1 MLLIVFVLGM
11 FVDWIGIVMITVPLF
26 MPVAKAFGWD
36 PLWFSMLL
44 IVTMQTSF
52 LTPPFAY
59 TIFYLKGIA
68 PPEVT
73 TWDIYRGVV
82 PFILLQ
88 LLGVL
93 FIYLFPGIVTEL
105 PRRFGLGG

>member
-1 MLLIVFVLGM
+1 M
-11 FVDWIGIVMITVPLF
+11 FVDWIGVIMITVPLF
-26 MPVAKAFGWD
+26 MPIAKALGWD

-44 IVTMQTSF
+44 IVTMQTGF

-73 TWDIYRGVV
+73 TWDMYRGVV

-93 FIYLFPGIVTEL
+93 LIYLFPGIVTGL
-105 PRRFGLGG
+105 PRYFGLEG

>member
-1 MLLIVFVLGM
+1 
-11 FVDWIGIVMITVPLF
+11 MITVPLF
-26 MPVAKAFGWD
+26 MPIAKALGWD

-88 LLGVL
+88 LLGTL
-93 FIYLFPGIVTEL
+93 LIYLFPGIVTWL
-105 PRRFGLGG
+105 PRYFGLGG